1 MLVLCYL
8 TARLC
13 RVLVKAIV
21 GGNVPTEVRQRR
33 EGVTSSADNLCVK
46 HLSKSN
52 SAVSCNDFSDE
63 ASSVD
68 MFVDG
73 FNFLLICDRQLANRE
88 GFWALA
94 RSTCTNQYR
103 DAKRLSRSN

>member
-1 MLVLCYL
+1 MLVQ
-8 TARLC
+8 
-13 RVLVKAIV
+13 AIV

-68 MFVDG
+68 IFVDG
-73 FNFLLICDRQLANRE
+73 FNFLLIVIDSSRI
-88 GFWALA
+88 A
-94 RSTCTNQYR
+94 RGSGPWLGPPAQTSIGTPKGST
-103 DAKRLSRSN
+103 KSNTVFR